1 MNSAA
6 RCARL
11 AAAITDAELRGRLAW
26 AEATGVNLVWL
37 EPGKKEAPLDAMS
50 NGAEPVRPPT
60 SGTQDPSQ
68 ESRHKVEQ
76 LMTDLSPSNNHQGR
90 KLRATIDNVHLGIY
104 LPYESQLGGKLR
116 LKVEVL
122 AEYPDEL
129 SFEKWTLLR
138 LEAHIATKMA
148 ALLDRHFS
156 EKGQKDARE
165 ILALMKLGGVEPA
178 VAAEIL
184 HRASTVDIQ
193 DLPTMIGGAF
203 DLIGKVIRLSKAD
216 QKLIAAAKKSW
227 GQELH
232 LRALSPQSER
242 PRL

>member
-1 MNSAA
+1 MPSLYEDNHGVIRALVD
-6 RCARL
+6 RL
-11 AAAITDAELRGRLAW
+11 GHD
-26 AEATGVNLVWL
+26 L
-37 EPGKKEAPLDAMS
+37 EPSILIGGWATF
-50 NGAEPVRPPT
+50 VRVGGEISLGIDLIT
-60 SGTQDPSQ
+60 SQ
-68 ESRHKVEQ
+68 ESRHKLEQ
-76 LMTDLSPSNNHQGR
+76 LMTGLSPSNNHQGR
-90 KLRATIDNVHLGIY
+90 KLRATIDDVHLDIY

-156 EKGQKDARE
+156 EKGEKDARE
-165 ILALMKLGGVEPA
+165 ILALLKLEDVDPT

-184 HRASTVDIQ
+184 QRASTVSIKA
-193 DLPTMIGGAF
+193 LPAMIGEAF
-203 DLIGKVIRLSKAD
+203 DLIRTIIPLSKID
-216 QKLIAAAKKSW
+216 QKLIAATKKSW
-227 GQELH
+227 VGELQ
-232 LRALSPQSER
+232 LRGSRSQQQR

>member
-1 MNSAA
+1 MPSLFEDDNGVIRAIVD
-6 RCARL
+6 RL
-11 AAAITDAELRGRLAW
+11 GHD
-26 AEATGVNLVWL
+26 L
-37 EPGKKEAPLDAMS
+37 EPSILIGGWATFFRVGGEISLDIDLI
-50 NGAEPVRPPT
+50 T
-60 SGTQDPSQ
+60 SQ
-68 ESRHKVEQ
+68 ESRHKLEH

-90 KLRATIDNVHLGIY
+90 KLRATIDDVHLDIY
-104 LPYESQLGGKLR
+104 LPFESQLGAKLR

-122 AEYPDEL
+122 GEYPDEL

-165 ILALMKLGGVEPA
+165 ILALLKLEGANPA

-184 HRASTVDIQ
+184 HRASTVSIQ

-203 DLIGKVIRLSKAD
+203 DLIGTVIALSKAD
-216 QKLIAAAKKSW
+216 QNLLASTKKSW
-227 GQELH
+227 VNELK
-232 LRALSPQSER
+232 LRASRRQNQR

>member
-1 MNSAA
+1 MPSLYEDKDGVIRALVD
-6 RCARL
+6 RL
-11 AAAITDAELRGRLAW
+11 GHD
-26 AEATGVNLVWL
+26 L
-37 EPGKKEAPLDAMS
+37 EPSILIGGWATFVRVGGEISLDIDLI
-50 NGAEPVRPPT
+50 T
-60 SGTQDPSQ
+60 SQ
-68 ESRHKVEQ
+68 ESRHKLEQ
-76 LMTDLSPSNNHQGR
+76 LMTDISTSNNHQGK
-90 KLRATIDNVHLGIY
+90 KLRATIDNVHLDIY

-122 AEYPDEL
+122 AEYPDEV

-165 ILALMKLGGVEPA
+165 ILALLKQDGVDPT

-184 HRASTVDIQ
+184 DRASTVAID
-193 DLPTMIGGAF
+193 DLPAMIGQAF
-203 DLIGKVIRLSKAD
+203 DLITQIIPLSKSDKKRLAT
-216 QKLIAAAKKSW
+216 IKKSW
-227 GQELH
+227 VGELERRGLRSQEL
-232 LRALSPQSER
+232 R

>member
-1 MNSAA
+1 MPNLYEDESGVIRALVD
-6 RCARL
+6 RL
-11 AAAITDAELRGRLAW
+11 GHD
-26 AEATGVNLVWL
+26 L
-37 EPGKKEAPLDAMS
+37 EPSILIGGWATFVRVGGEISLDIDLI
-50 NGAEPVRPPT
+50 T
-60 SGTQDPSQ
+60 SQ
-68 ESRHKVEQ
+68 ESRHKLEQ

-90 KLRATIDNVHLGIY
+90 KLRATIDNVHLDIY

-165 ILALMKLGGVEPA
+165 ILALLKLEDVDPV
-178 VAAEIL
+178 VAAEVL
-184 HRASTVDIQ
+184 DRASTLDIEE
-193 DLPTMIGGAF
+193 LPAMIGEAF
-203 DLIGKVIRLSKAD
+203 DLIGNIIKLPKTD
-216 QKLIAAAKKSW
+216 QKLLAAARKSW
-227 GQELH
+227 VSELTQRAVHPQEL
-232 LRALSPQSER
+232 R
-242 PRL
+242 PPL

>member
-1 MNSAA
+1 MPNLYEDDSGVIRALVD
-6 RCARL
+6 RL
-11 AAAITDAELRGRLAW
+11 GHD
-26 AEATGVNLVWL
+26 L
-37 EPGKKEAPLDAMS
+37 EPSILIGGWATFVRVGGEISLDIDLI
-50 NGAEPVRPPT
+50 T
-60 SGTQDPSQ
+60 SQ
-68 ESRHKVEQ
+68 ESRHKLEQ

-90 KLRATIDNVHLGIY
+90 KLRPTIDNVHLDIY

-165 ILALMKLGGVEPA
+165 ILALLKLDGVDPV
-178 VAAEIL
+178 VAAEVL
-184 HRASTVDIQ
+184 HRASTVSIQ
-193 DLPTMIGGAF
+193 NLPTMIGDAF
-203 DLIGKVIRLSKAD
+203 DLIGNIIRLTKAE
-216 QKLIAAAKKSW
+216 QKLVAAARKSW
-227 GQELH
+227 MNELTQRAVRPQEL
-232 LRALSPQSER
+232 R
-242 PRL
+242 PPL

>member
-1 MNSAA
+1 VPNLYEVESGVIRALVD
-6 RCARL
+6 RL
-11 AAAITDAELRGRLAW
+11 GHD
-26 AEATGVNLVWL
+26 L
-37 EPGKKEAPLDAMS
+37 EPSILIGGWATFVRVGGEISLDI
-50 NGAEPVRPPT
+50 ELIT
-60 SGTQDPSQ
+60 SQ
-68 ESRHKVEQ
+68 ESRHKLEQ

-90 KLRATIDNVHLGIY
+90 KLRATIDDVHLDIY

-165 ILALMKLGGVEPA
+165 ILALLKLDGIDPA
-178 VAAEIL
+178 IAAKVL
-184 HRASTVDIQ
+184 DRASTVDIQ
-193 DLPTMIGGAF
+193 ELPAMIAEAF
-203 DLIGKVIRLSKAD
+203 DLIGKIVKLSKAD
-216 QKLIAAAKKSW
+216 QKLLAAAKKSW
-227 GQELH
+227 VAELQ
-232 LRALSPQSER
+232 RRGAQPQTAR
-242 PRL
+242 PQL

>member
-1 MNSAA
+1 VPNLYEDDNGVIRAIVD
-6 RCARL
+6 RL
-11 AAAITDAELRGRLAW
+11 GHD
-26 AEATGVNLVWL
+26 L
-37 EPGKKEAPLDAMS
+37 EPSILIGGWATFVRIGGEISLDI
-50 NGAEPVRPPT
+50 GLIT
-60 SGTQDPSQ
+60 SQ
-68 ESRHKVEQ
+68 ESRHKLEQ

-90 KLRATIDNVHLGIY
+90 KLRATINDVHLDIY
-104 LPYESQLGGKLR
+104 LPYESQLGSKLR

-165 ILALMKLGGVEPA
+165 ILALLKLDGVDP
-178 VAAEIL
+178 VLAAEVL
-184 HRASTVDIQ
+184 HRASTADVDE
-193 DLPTMIGGAF
+193 LSAMIGDAF
-203 DLIGKVIRLSKAD
+203 DLIGNIIKLSKAD
-216 QKLIAAAKKSW
+216 QKLITAVKKSW
-227 GQELH
+227 VRELE
-232 LRALSPQSER
+232 LRTPHPQAER